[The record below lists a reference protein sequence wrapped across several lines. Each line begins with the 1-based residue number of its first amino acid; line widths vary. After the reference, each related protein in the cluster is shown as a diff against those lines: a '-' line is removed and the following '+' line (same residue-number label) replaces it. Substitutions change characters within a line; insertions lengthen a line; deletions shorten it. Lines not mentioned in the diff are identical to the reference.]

1 MWNKKRR
8 DILDL
13 THERGKAST
22 EIAARSLRKIKEI
35 AVKVRERNPT
45 LSSHFSSLV
54 LTRWKQKFLLLDGFC
69 ELWQVSYKWCHEGM
83 LTSKCQESR
92 GSRNG
97 ACHNPRRAYPDRTPR
112 NNVQQRSKAWKS
124 LDNTGWVC
132 MALATMMIH
141 CSFYISLIPLTSLF
155 GDKHV
160 CTSR

>member
-54 LTRWKQKFLLLDGFC
+54 LTR
-69 ELWQVSYKWCHEGM
+69 
-83 LTSKCQESR
+83 
-92 GSRNG
+92 
-97 ACHNPRRAYPDRTPR
+97 
-112 NNVQQRSKAWKS
+112 
-124 LDNTGWVC
+124 
-132 MALATMMIH
+132 
-141 CSFYISLIPLTSLF
+141 
-155 GDKHV
+155 
-160 CTSR
+160 